1 MRLRHF
7 SERNASYADKE
18 VTVLGLPEEIP
29 PNLVVRATNQSQQQN
44 VNVATERS
52 RQIQPSS
59 HVAPSYLPSG
69 ESTEIPLDED
79 KEETEDLSD
88 EDEDDAVPALP
99 SVKTLTNK
107 FQAFSCR
114 TSPSKP
120 SVKVSQTG
128 GTDYDST
135 TDSKVSQL
143 QENKAAV
150 RARVP
155 VLVKQRYNNNKSNNN
170 NNNTAYK
177 QVRVRYSERLT
188 GVPLGLITLSPPNPV
203 LYPI

>member
-7 SERNASYADKE
+7 SERNVSYADKE

-29 PNLVVRATNQSQQQN
+29 PNLVVRGTNNSHHHN
-44 VNVATERS
+44 VNVASERS

-69 ESTEIPLDED
+69 ESTETPLDED
-79 KEETEDLSD
+79 EEDTEDLSGD

-107 FQAFSCR
+107 FQAFSC
-114 TSPSKP
+114 SPSLTKP

-128 GTDYDST
+128 GTDST
-135 TDSKVSQL
+135 TDYKVSQL

-155 VLVKQRYNNNKSNNN
+155 VLVKQRYNNNNSNNN

-177 QVRVRYSERLT
+177 QVRVWY
-188 GVPLGLITLSPPNPV
+188 
-203 LYPI
+203 